1 MKKDSKY
8 YPLYAYLR
16 DNGREEITLTLAEI
30 EAMIPGRLPASAQ
43 RRNWWSNSNSNPPQ
57 AVAWS
62 SAGYQT
68 AGVDLENGRIT
79 FRKANLTYTVRRQ
92 DGEAQWD
99 AALVKALRQHMG
111 LTQGE
116 FAQELGVRQATI
128 SEWETGAYV
137 PKRST
142 SKLLS
147 MVAERAH
154 FEYE

>member
-8 YPLYAYLR
+8 YALYVYLR
-16 DNGREEITLTLAEI
+16 DDGREEITLTVAEI

-43 RRNWWSNSNSNPPQ
+43 RRSWWSNSSSNPPQ

-62 SAGYQT
+62 SAGYET

-79 FRKANLTYTVRRQ
+79 FRKASPTYEVRRQ
-92 DGEAQWD
+92 DGEVQWD

-116 FAQELGVRQATI
+116 FAQELGVRQATV
-128 SEWETGAYV
+128 SEWETGVYE

-147 MVAERAH
+147 LVAERAK
-154 FEYE
+154 FPYK